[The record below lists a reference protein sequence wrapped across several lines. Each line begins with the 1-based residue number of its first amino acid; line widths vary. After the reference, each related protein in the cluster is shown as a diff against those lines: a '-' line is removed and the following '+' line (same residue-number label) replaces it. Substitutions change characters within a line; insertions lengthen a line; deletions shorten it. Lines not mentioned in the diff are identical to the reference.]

1 MSDNKSAEY
10 YRKKFQVTLAVA
22 LVVGGS
28 YLARHQIARLF
39 TGGKPAHT
47 EKAATVTERKILYW
61 VAPMDPAYRRNKPG
75 KSPMGMDLVP
85 VYEDAGL
92 GEGQIRID
100 PVVEQNIG
108 VRTAKT
114 ARREIS
120 RTINTSGRV
129 TYDERNVVKIQSKT
143 SGWIEKLYVDF
154 TGKHVK
160 KNDYL
165 LEIYSPEL
173 VATAEEYILALE
185 YRDSMAKSSLKGA
198 SRGGDSLLEA
208 SRRRLKFFDV
218 PEHQIKEL
226 EKTRTVKKT
235 LHIHSPAGGV
245 VVKKN
250 AIEGMYVTPNMV
262 LYTIADLSRI
272 WVLADIYE
280 YEIPWVEEGQSAVMT
295 LRAIPGKEFKGKVT
309 YIYPYLEEKTRSV
322 QVRMEF
328 DNKNLELKP
337 DMYADI
343 RIASDVKRT
352 SIAVPKEAVIR
363 SGHSSIVL
371 ISVGSGIYE
380 SRFVRLGVESEEYYE
395 ILEGLDEGETIVVS
409 ANFLLDSESNLRGAV
424 KKMLSGKKA
433 VVPSGT
439 MQMEKG
445 DAQKDMTNRKGMDH
459 GKMDD
464 GKMDHSKMDHGKM
477 DELQKKETG
486 ND

>member
-1 MSDNKSAEY
+1 MSDNKPDAY
-10 YRKKFQVTLAVA
+10 YRKKFQITLAIA
-22 LVVGGS
+22 IVVGGS
-28 YLARHQIARLF
+28 YLLRHQIAGLF
-39 TGGKPAHT
+39 GGGKQPRT
-47 EKAATVTERKILYW
+47 ENAATVKEKKILYW
-61 VAPMDPAYRRNKPG
+61 VAPMDPTFRSDTPG

-85 VYEDAGL
+85 IYEDAGV

-100 PVVEQNIG
+100 PTVEQNIG
-108 VRTAKT
+108 VRTAK
-114 ARREIS
+114 AVKREIS

-129 TYDERNVVKIQSKT
+129 TYDERTVVKIQSKT
-143 SGWIEKLYVDF
+143 TGWIEKLYIDF
-154 TGKHVK
+154 TGKQVR

-185 YRDSMAKSSLKGA
+185 YRDSMAKSSIKDV
-198 SRGGDSLLEA
+198 SKRGDSLLKA
-208 SRRRLKFFDV
+208 SRRRLEFFDV

-226 EKTRTVKKT
+226 EKTRKVKKT
-235 LHIHSPAGGV
+235 LHIHSPATGI

-250 AIEGMYVTPNMV
+250 VLEGMYVTPSMV
-262 LYTIADLSRI
+262 LYTIADLSRV

-280 YEIPWVEEGQSAVMT
+280 YEIPWVEEGQSVVIT
-295 LRAIPGKEFKGKVT
+295 LKSIPGKEFKGKVT

-337 DMYADI
+337 DMYTDV
-343 RIASDVKRT
+343 RIISHMKRR

-363 SGHSSIVL
+363 SGHNNIVL

-395 ILEGLDEGETIVVS
+395 ILEGLDEGETIVIS

-424 KKMLSGKKA
+424 KKMLSDKKSA
-433 VVPSGT
+433 APPGTVP
-439 MQMEKG
+439 MEMEMMDRGEMDPSK
-445 DAQKDMTNRKGMDH
+445 KDNAPMDN
-459 GKMDD
+459 GKMDPS
-464 GKMDHSKMDHGKM
+464 KMDHSKMDH
-477 DELQKKETG
+477 
-486 ND
+486 